1 MKMHHFSSKRKQ
13 TLRYRWTRVNGSSLI
28 YAMCIL
34 KVVGMFEQ
42 IFSIFDVTMYL
53 PCYRNYLE
61 DWFIPVMSP

>member
-28 YAMCIL
+28 YAKCIL

-42 IFSIFDVTMYL
+42 IFSIFDVTL
-53 PCYRNYLE
+53 CISLVIETTSRIGSSL
-61 DWFIPVMSP
+61 